1 MYKQYMCNFSEKCSK
16 TYIIF
21 FRKSNYFM
29 SAICKFQFIYKKQ
42 HFSKPNSFDN
52 FHFTLIL
59 LSNDLQYLCFFRS
72 NFIHKNTLEKKRFF
86 NTEDFYI
93 VSPCQSIKKE
103 KNGTH
108 NFLFASPLQHIQI
121 HIARDIS
128 DGLSHSYHCSWN
140 PRKLFLKKN

>member
-1 MYKQYMCNFSEKCSK
+1 MIKYDNQTCTSSACVISQINVQKLILF
-16 TYIIF
+16 F

-29 SAICKFQFIYKKQ
+29 SAICKFQFISKKQ

-93 VSPCQSIKKE
+93 VSPCQSITKRNKME
-103 KNGTH
+103 PIIFYLLLLYSTYRY
-108 NFLFASPLQHIQI
+108 IQQET
-121 HIARDIS
+121 S
-128 DGLSHSYHCSWN
+128 LMV
-140 PRKLFLKKN
+140 

>member
-1 MYKQYMCNFSEKCSK
+1 MIEYDNQTCTSSTCVISQINVQKLILF
-16 TYIIF
+16 F

-42 HFSKPNSFDN
+42 YFSKPNSFDN

-72 NFIHKNTLEKKRFF
+72 NFIHMNTQEKKSFF

-93 VSPCQSIKKE
+93 VSPCQSIKKRNKME
-103 KNGTH
+103 PIIFYLLLLYSTYRYIQQET
-108 NFLFASPLQHIQI
+108 FLMV
-121 HIARDIS
+121 
-128 DGLSHSYHCSWN
+128 
-140 PRKLFLKKN
+140 